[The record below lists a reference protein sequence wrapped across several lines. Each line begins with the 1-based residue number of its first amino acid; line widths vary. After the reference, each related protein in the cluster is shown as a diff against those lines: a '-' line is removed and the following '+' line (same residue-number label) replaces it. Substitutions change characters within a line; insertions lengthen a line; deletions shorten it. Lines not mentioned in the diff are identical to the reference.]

1 MKHYTKRTIALC
13 LASLVTV
20 VGAFGA
26 ENYQNNLMSLKI
38 NNGSGG
44 YVSMTAYTEK
54 PYNLPIKIMRNDANT
69 YILVFPGTGCE
80 AKLPKLSNYENIES
94 IGISTF
100 PYTYEREGYTQI
112 TIKTIGAPN
121 LKASTMLFIPEK
133 KSDINESKVIED
145 KKVNEQKS
153 SYWDSHEVSETSSEE
168 SREVNNARNITT
180 SKTQIDKTVEDNNT
194 NKAPTETANN
204 TAPQYNPEDYNNLGS
219 VSEHTTAII
228 CVFVLILLIGF
239 IMMVGKDKMAGVVG
253 DNNEFDLEDQ
263 EDKKNKKTS
272 KTKKIRKTINKLD
285 KTYQASRHKESNI
298 VRNTEFA
305 DDIEQDKPQME
316 EQVDITPQEVVDLD
330 VLYQEK
336 TLQKEAETDDLAE
349 LLNEFTFDEEPEV
362 SEETPFNEELYQEII
377 NNNNIQFSKSDIDRI
392 NQLMQL
398 EITPETI
405 DNLNQYI
412 KAVASKPKKQ
422 TKSQILNN
430 LLTTYSISQNISF
443 SKEDVEAMKKI
454 MNVELDSSFI
464 TDLSTNPARVKEV
477 EEELAKQ
484 HTKPHKTS
492 EVLTLNVKN
501 LLPNLSQE
509 LEKQGNKPIVSEV
522 KNDVVYYSEGYEV
535 SKLSVSEE
543 LNNISTALQ
552 SKDDNEYRP
561 SDFLP
566 IVENGYE
573 YSTLSIKNELPD
585 LEDVKAHPEKYA
597 EKKQEKV
604 EVDENA
610 LLNSISNVTFKPFYT
625 DVQEESNQFEEFE
638 IINSESE
645 QNIAEQSHKQASYT
659 KEDRVNDDAAR
670 LLKLIETQQTQRA
683 LKKHALEEAR
693 EFKKEL
699 QKASKRNE
707 EVKDSPQIIFEFEG
721 QKYILLKT
729 SSCGDSA
736 ECNLT
741 QSEDGYSIFGYIN
754 GKRSILK
761 HYDSLKTTNM
771 QLRESE
777 KDNNG
782 NVQYLVR
789 IGNHKFIIKIT
800 DDNMEFVMDLC

>member
-741 QSEDGYSIFGYIN
+741 QSEDGYNIFGYIN

>member
-1 MKHYTKRTIALC
+1 
-13 LASLVTV
+13 
-20 VGAFGA
+20 
-26 ENYQNNLMSLKI
+26 
-38 NNGSGG
+38 
-44 YVSMTAYTEK
+44 
-54 PYNLPIKIMRNDANT
+54 
-69 YILVFPGTGCE
+69 
-80 AKLPKLSNYENIES
+80 
-94 IGISTF
+94 
-100 PYTYEREGYTQI
+100 
-112 TIKTIGAPN
+112 
-121 LKASTMLFIPEK
+121 
-133 KSDINESKVIED
+133 
-145 KKVNEQKS
+145 
-153 SYWDSHEVSETSSEE
+153 
-168 SREVNNARNITT
+168 
-180 SKTQIDKTVEDNNT
+180 
-194 NKAPTETANN
+194 
-204 TAPQYNPEDYNNLGS
+204 
-219 VSEHTTAII
+219 
-228 CVFVLILLIGF
+228 
-239 IMMVGKDKMAGVVG
+239 
-253 DNNEFDLEDQ
+253 
-263 EDKKNKKTS
+263 
-272 KTKKIRKTINKLD
+272 
-285 KTYQASRHKESNI
+285 
-298 VRNTEFA
+298 
-305 DDIEQDKPQME
+305 
-316 EQVDITPQEVVDLD
+316 
-330 VLYQEK
+330 
-336 TLQKEAETDDLAE
+336 
-349 LLNEFTFDEEPEV
+349 
-362 SEETPFNEELYQEII
+362 
-377 NNNNIQFSKSDIDRI
+377 
-392 NQLMQL
+392 MQL

-585 LEDVKAHPEKYA
+585 LEYVKAHPEKYA

-707 EVKDSPQIIFEFEG
+707 EVKDSPQIIFESEG

-741 QSEDGYSIFGYIN
+741 QSEDGYTIFGYIN

-771 QLRESE
+771 QLRENE

-782 NVQYLVR
+782 NIQYLVR
-789 IGNHKFIIKIT
+789 IGNHKFIIEIT

>member
-443 SKEDVEAMKKI
+443 SKEDVEAIKKI

-741 QSEDGYSIFGYIN
+741 QSEDGYNIFGYIN